1 MYDKSTAREHLK
13 DLVDTAAVGS
23 GIHVESVEPGVIDT
37 FLDLMQLRVVVAQI
51 GEAKCCRGLGPVG
64 NAPGLPPRSGHVCR
78 SRARASMAT
87 APVTSHRFRPRRL
100 SSALASTARIVS

>member
-1 MYDKSTAREHLK
+1 MRAEPAVDSQTSARLIGAAQPQGQYVAAVESLMYDKSTAREHLK

-51 GEAKCCRGLGPVG
+51 GGQCLIASLGGGFGP
-64 NAPGLPPRSGHVCR
+64 S
-78 SRARASMAT
+78 
-87 APVTSHRFRPRRL
+87 
-100 SSALASTARIVS
+100 